1 MAAYTRRV
9 RRILPALLLPIA
21 CYGGV
26 DPEASTDDETS
37 ASSSADDD
45 DDTSPGS
52 TSSGSASGTSASTT
66 ASSTTA
72 SSTSASTTDEPTTTT
87 APTTTDPS
95 ETTTDDPSSGGPPM
109 PGEPTA
115 DEAELLELID
125 AYRAKNGLPSIPI
138 STSMMIVAQT
148 HAEDLA
154 VNNPVTR
161 ECNLHSWSDAG
172 AWGGCCYT
180 DDHAQAQC
188 MWDKPRE
195 LTDYVG
201 DGFEIAASGTPTAL
215 SALTA
220 WQGSPGHND
229 VIINAGTWADY
240 PWNAIGAG
248 MNNGYAVVWFGG
260 EAD

>member
-1 MAAYTRRV
+1 M
-9 RRILPALLLPIA
+9 LLPIA
-21 CYGGV
+21 CVGEV

-37 ASSSADDD
+37 ASSSPADD
-45 DDTSPGS
+45 DDTSPES
-52 TSSGSASGTSASTT
+52 TSPSSSSATSAS
-66 ASSTTA
+66 SSTTA
-72 SSTSASTTDEPTTTT
+72 SSTSASTTDDPTTTT
-87 APTTTDPS
+87 TPTTTDPT
-95 ETTTDDPSSGGPPM
+95 ETTTDDPSTSGDPPM
-109 PGEPTA
+109 PGEPSA

-125 AYRAKNGLPSIPI
+125 AYRAMNGLPSIPI

-172 AWGGCCYT
+172 TWGGCCYT

-195 LTDYVG
+195 LTDYEG
-201 DGFEIAASGTPTAL
+201 DGFEISASGTPTAL

-229 VIINAGTWADY
+229 VIINAGIWADY
-240 PWNAIGAG
+240 PWGAIGAG
-248 MNNGYAVVWFGG
+248 MNNGYAVVWFGVA
-260 EAD
+260 ADPS